1 MRTPSWTSSRTT
13 RAVAGLVISLVFAA
27 LTVSRVDPAV
37 LATVA
42 SDLDLVFLLVAAAL
56 SIVEVCVRA
65 ARSKALI
72 APLGHVGFAS
82 ALAYLSFGH
91 LANAVLPARLGDVAR
106 AMLAGGRLGVSRVS
120 VLGTIAVE
128 RVADAGLL
136 AFALAGGVVIGY
148 SDAVPTLVALVAIVI
163 VCVAVLAIAAV
174 SFRRLGWATGGVGLA
189 IRHHT
194 SRFLSGA
201 TALRNPADAAR
212 IAAYTVVSFAFATG
226 IMAAG
231 AAAAGINLPPWQA
244 ALVVAAVTLSTAI
257 PAGPASLGTYEFVGV
272 TVMSSMGYPAE
283 ASLLGVAAVHL
294 IATTVPALMGLVA
307 MWHMGVTFSGRSPSR
322 ALDSSPGQA
331 GG

>member
-1 MRTPSWTSSRTT
+1 MRTTAWTNARTT
-13 RAVAGLVISLVFAA
+13 RAAVGLLVSVVFAA
-27 LTVSRVDPAV
+27 LTISRVDLTV
-37 LATVA
+37 LATAA
-42 SDLDLVFLLVAAAL
+42 SDLALVFLLVAAAL

-65 ARSKALI
+65 ARSKVLI
-72 APLGHVGFAS
+72 TPLGSIGFAS
-82 ALAYLSFGH
+82 ALAFLAFGH

-106 AMLAGGRLGVSRVS
+106 AMLAGGRLGVSRLS

-136 AFALAGGVVIGY
+136 ALALAGGVVIGY
-148 SDAVPTLVALVAIVI
+148 SDAVPTLVALLAIVV

-174 SFRRLGWATGGVGLA
+174 SFRRVDWATGGFALA

-194 SRFLSGA
+194 SRFLRGA
-201 TALRNPADAAR
+201 TALRDPTDAAR
-212 IAAYTVVSFAFATG
+212 IAVYTVVSFAFATG
-226 IMAAG
+226 IMTAGAG
-231 AAAAGINLPPWQA
+231 AAGITLPPWQA

-283 ASLLGVAAVHL
+283 ASLLAVAAVHV

-322 ALDSSPGQA
+322 TLDSSPGPA